1 MNMADNKPKKNIP
14 TIFPSGFGVRVN
26 QNNII
31 ALDFF
36 DLDYEN
42 NTNVVGSYAMDIS
55 TIVKL
60 KDNLEVIIKKINEK

>member
-1 MNMADNKPKKNIP
+1 MADNKPKKNIP
-14 TIFPSGFGVRVN
+14 TVFPSGFGVRVN
-26 QNNII
+26 QNNIVS
-31 ALDFF
+31 LDFF

-60 KDNLEVIIKKINEK
+60 KDNLDVIIKKINEE

>member
-1 MNMADNKPKKNIP
+1 MADNKPKKNIP

-26 QNNII
+26 QNNIV

>member
-1 MNMADNKPKKNIP
+1 MLMADNKPKKNIP
-14 TIFPSGFGVRVN
+14 TVFPSGFGVRVN
-26 QNNII
+26 QNNIVS
-31 ALDFF
+31 LDFF

-60 KDNLEVIIKKINEK
+60 KDNLDVIIKKINEE

>member
-26 QNNII
+26 QNNIV

>member
-1 MNMADNKPKKNIP
+1 MADSKPKKNIP

-26 QNNII
+26 QNNIVV
-31 ALDFF
+31 LDFF

>member
-26 QNNII
+26 QNNIVV
-31 ALDFF
+31 LDFF

>member
-1 MNMADNKPKKNIP
+1 MADNKPKKNIP